1 LCFGVFVAKEIFSGL
16 KFSMKI
22 RVVKTSEPAFR
33 SFIKRIV
40 QRRGNR
46 QGEIERRVDE
56 IVSSVRRDGDRA
68 LLRYARLFDG
78 VRLTRATIEVKARE
92 IERATAIVPKKDLET
107 LRLAA
112 KRIAAFHRRQL
123 QKSWQYRDPLGLLLG
138 QRISPLERVGVY
150 VPGGKASYP
159 STVLMNTVPA
169 KVAGV
174 KEIVMTSPI
183 ADNASIILAAA
194 KIAGVDRIFRVGGAH
209 AIAALAFGT
218 ESIPKVDKIVG
229 PGNIFVATAKRMVFG
244 EVNIDS
250 IAGPSEILLLAD
262 DSADPAH
269 VAADMLSQAEHDE
282 LAAALC
288 VTSSMATGLKIQK
301 ALEARLRET
310 KRQAITLKSLER
322 YGAIIVARGLKEAVE
337 IANAIAPEHI
347 EIMVRQPQKLTS
359 SIRHA
364 GAIFVGPYSTPP
376 LGDYFA
382 GPNHVLPTG
391 GSARFFSP
399 LGTYDFLKRT
409 TIIQAER
416 RALRALAP
424 KITHLARLE
433 GLDDHARAVEARFS
447 PKSIEHGAGSRKPRR
462 DGQL

>member
-1 LCFGVFVAKEIFSGL
+1 
-16 KFSMKI
+16 MKI
-22 RVVKTSEPAFR
+22 RLVKTSDAGFKSLLAKILGRRGTRAGDVE
-33 SFIKRIV
+33 KRVEEIVTAV
-40 QRRGNR
+40 QR
-46 QGEIERRVDE
+46 Q
-56 IVSSVRRDGDRA
+56 GDRA
-68 LLRYARLFDG
+68 VLRYTAQFDH
-78 VRLTRATIEVKARE
+78 VRLRAATLEVTAAE
-92 IERATAIVPKKDLET
+92 ITAAVAQVSRKDLSI

-112 KRIAAFHRRQL
+112 KRIAAFHRRQMV
-123 QKSWQYRDPLGLLLG
+123 KSWQYRDPLGMVLG
-138 QRISPLERVGVY
+138 QRITPLERVGVY

-159 STVLMNTVPA
+159 STVLMNAIPA

-183 ADNASIILAAA
+183 GVDGAIILAAA
-194 KIAGVDRIFRVGGAH
+194 HVAGVDRIFRIGGAQ

-218 ESIPKVDKIVG
+218 RTIPKVDKIVG

-288 VTSSMATGLKIQK
+288 VTTSMAVARKIQK
-301 ALEARLRET
+301 AVEQQLLST
-310 KRQAITLKSLER
+310 KRQAISLR
-322 YGAIIVARGLKEAVE
+322 SLQKYGAIIVARGQKDMIEL
-337 IANAIAPEHI
+337 ANTIAPEHI
-347 EIMVRQPQKLTS
+347 ELLVRQPEKVARQ
-359 SIRHA
+359 IRNA
-364 GAIFVGPYSTPP
+364 GAMFLGPYSAPP
-376 LGDYFA
+376 LGDYLA

-409 TIIQAER
+409 TIIHAER
-416 RALRALAP
+416 RGLKALAS

-433 GLDDHARAVEARFS
+433 GLDDHARSVEVRF
-447 PKSIEHGAGSRKPRR
+447 KK
-462 DGQL
+462 

>member
-1 LCFGVFVAKEIFSGL
+1 VKV
-16 KFSMKI
+16 KI
-22 RVVKTSEPAFR
+22 YKTSEPGY
-33 SFIKRIV
+33 SSLMKRILKRRGGPQGDIEQRVSEIIRTV
-40 QRRGNR
+40 QR
-46 QGEIERRVDE
+46 E
-56 IVSSVRRDGDRA
+56 GDRA
-68 LLRYARLFDG
+68 VLRYTQEFDG
-78 VRLTRATIEVKARE
+78 RRMTRATMEVTASE
-92 IERATAIVPKKDLET
+92 IDQALAKVPAKDLGT

-123 QKSWQYRDPLGLLLG
+123 QRSWSYRDSLGMVLG
-138 QRISPLERVGVY
+138 QRITPLERVGIY

-159 STVLMNTVPA
+159 STVLMNVMPA

-174 KEIVMTSPI
+174 RDIVMTSPI
-183 ADNASIILAAA
+183 GNDAAIILAAA
-194 KIAGVDRIFRVGGAH
+194 KIAGVDRIFRVGGAQ

-218 ESIPKVDKIVG
+218 ATIPKVDKIVG
-229 PGNIFVATAKRMVFG
+229 PGNIFVATAKRLVFG

-288 VTSSMATGLKIQK
+288 ITSSSQLALKIQQ
-301 ALEARLRET
+301 ALQEQLRQT
-310 KRQAITLKSLER
+310 KRQKITMKSLQN
-322 YGAIIVARGLKEAVE
+322 YGAIIVTADLAEAVRITNE
-337 IANAIAPEHI
+337 IAPEHL
-347 EIMVRQPQKLTS
+347 ELLVRQPEKWALK
-359 SIRHA
+359 IRNA
-364 GAIFVGPYSTPP
+364 GAIFIGPYSAPP

-409 TIIQAER
+409 TVIHAGK

-424 KITHLARLE
+424 KIIHLARLE
-433 GLDDHARAVEARFS
+433 GLDNHARAVEARFA
-447 PKSIEHGAGSRKPRR
+447 KEG
-462 DGQL
+462 